1 MDLNMDARL
10 AERIAWLLRQSPK
23 RLNFIARARW
33 AGLPEDLVGALAWAT
48 YRRRTGL
55 EARAAIA
62 LAMAPEVI
70 PEARRSFSVRLV
82 LNPALAALVTLLL
95 DLETPAAVLERMR
108 IELAGRTYLPDG
120 TDRTAWRQEAVDCL
134 AELHARRAR
143 WDTRASEQLAERQAR
158 SQRRRSRAST
168 SGPN

>member
-1 MDLNMDARL
+1 MDARL
-10 AERIAWLLRQSPK
+10 AKRLGWLLRQSPK
-23 RLNFIARARW
+23 RLNFVSRARW
-33 AGLPEDLVGALAWAT
+33 AGLPEDCVSALAWAT

-70 PEARRSFSVRLV
+70 PEARRSFSGRQI
-82 LNPALAALVTLLL
+82 LNPALAALATILL
-95 DLETPAAVLERMR
+95 DPDTPAAVLERVR
-108 IELAGRTYLPDG
+108 VELASRTYLPDG

-134 AELHARRAR
+134 AELHARRSK
-143 WDTRASEQLAERQAR
+143 WDARASEQLAKRQAR

-168 SGPN
+168 SASD